1 MARACPSVGLMFNT
15 KSEFRAALFDLEL
28 AVLDSLKDEENQAA
42 GKRFNVYR
50 NNVIV
55 SLKEAL
61 SESFP
66 VIEKLID
73 T

>member
-1 MARACPSVGLMFNT
+1 MFT
-15 KSEFRAALFDLEL
+15 TQSEFRAALFDPEL
-28 AVLDSLKDEENQAA
+28 AVPDSLKDGENQPA

-66 VIEKLID
+66 VIDKLID

>member
-1 MARACPSVGLMFNT
+1 MFNT